1 MTDNQQDQPN
11 Q

>member
-1 MTDNQQDQPN
+1 MIDNQQDQPN